1 MRLLERGTMTMMRK
15 ALIGLLVFFVA
26 LGLFAMW
33 VLRGDTA
40 QYDLDKTTGPKPQ
53 LAEAAPQWFPTLGIA
68 KPVGWAD
75 GAAPVAAAGLVVTR
89 FADKLNHPRTLTVLA
104 NGDVLA
110 AETNGP
116 PQRGPGGITG
126 LVMGYLMSSAGAGEP
141 SPNKIVVLRDIT
153 GDGVADQRFAMNNP
167 GLNSPF
173 GMVLREGRLYVA
185 NHDAVVSW
193 PFMPGQTTLEGKP
206 EKLMDLPGDGNHW
219 ARNLLLSADGKLLYV
234 TVGSASNIG
243 ERGLDEE
250 KGRAAIY
257 EYDFARKSSRIYAQ
271 GLRNPNGLD
280 WNPRSGE
287 LWTTVNERDMLGSD
301 LVPDYLTNVPV
312 GAQYGWPW
320 VYWKKNIDWRVTDP
334 MPRDMF
340 AYVRKPEYG
349 LGSHVAPLGLAFA
362 KGGNR
367 MGERFASGAFV
378 ARHGSW
384 NRKPLAGYD
393 LVFVAFDANGNA
405 LPKPPVPV
413 LTGFLT
419 KDDKAQGRPT
429 WVTFAKDGALLV
441 SDDTSGVIWRVV
453 APGAKPAA
461 EIAAI
466 PATPMPS
473 APKPGTKFIIKPTM
487 DSDLTKPQP

>member
-1 MRLLERGTMTMMRK
+1 MITLRK
-15 ALIGLLVFFVA
+15 ALIGLLIVLVAAA
-26 LGLFAMW
+26 LGLMW
-33 VLRGDTA
+33 LLRGDSA
-40 QYDLDKTTGPKPQ
+40 QLALDKTTGPRPE
-53 LAEAAPQWFPTLGIA
+53 LAEAAPQWFPTVGIA
-68 KPVGWAD
+68 KPIGWAQ
-75 GAAPVAAAGLVVTR
+75 GATPVAAEGLAVTR
-89 FADKLNHPRTLTVLA
+89 FADKLDHPRTLTVLP

-126 LVMGYLMSSAGAGEP
+126 LIMGYLFSAAGAGSP
-141 SPNKIVVLRDIT
+141 SPNTIVVLRDSNA
-153 GDGVADQRFAMNNP
+153 DGVAEQRFAMTNP
-167 GLNSPF
+167 ALSSPF
-173 GMVLREGRLYVA
+173 GMVLREGRLYVG
-185 NHDAVVSW
+185 NHDSVVSW
-193 PFMPGQTTLEGKP
+193 PFTPGQTRLEGTP
-206 EKLMDLPGDGNHW
+206 EKLMDLPGGGNHW
-219 ARNLLLSADGKLLYV
+219 ARNLILSADGARLYV
-234 TVGSASNIG
+234 TVGSASNIA
-243 ERGLDEE
+243 ENGLDKER
-250 KGRAAIY
+250 GRAAIH
-257 EYDFARKSSRIYAQ
+257 EYDFKAKSSRIYAQ

-301 LVPDYLTNVPV
+301 LVPDYLTNVPL

-340 AYVRKPEYG
+340 SYIRKPEYG

-362 KGGNR
+362 KGGNL

-384 NRKPLAGYD
+384 NRKPLSGYD
-393 LVFVAFDANGNA
+393 VVFVAFDERGNA

-419 KDDKAQGRPT
+419 KDDTTQGRPV
-429 WVTFAKDGALLV
+429 WVAFAKDGALLV
-441 SDDTSGVIWRVV
+441 SDDTGGVIWRVT

-461 EIAAI
+461 QIAAI
-466 PATPMPS
+466 PGTPMPP
-473 APKPGTKFIIKPTM
+473 APKADAKFIVRPTM
-487 DSDLTKPQP
+487 DSDLTKPQN

>member
-1 MRLLERGTMTMMRK
+1 MSTLRK
-15 ALIGLLVFFVA
+15 TLTGLIIVLVV
-26 LGLFAMW
+26 LGLGVVW
-33 VLRGDTA
+33 LLRGDTA
-40 QYDLDKTTGPKPQ
+40 QLALDKTTGPKPE
-53 LAEAAPQWFPTLGIA
+53 LAEAAPQWFPTIGIA
-68 KPVGWAD
+68 KPVGWAT
-75 GAAPVAAAGLVVTR
+75 GEKPVAAKGLIVTR
-89 FADKLNHPRTLTVLA
+89 FADKLDHPRTLTVLP

-126 LVMGYLMSSAGAGEP
+126 LVMGYLLSAAGAGEA
-141 SPNKIVVLRDIT
+141 SPNKIVVLRDSN
-153 GDGVADQRFAMNNP
+153 GDGVADQRFVMSNP
-167 GLNSPF
+167 GLDSPF
-173 GMVLREGRLYVA
+173 GMVLREGRLYVG

-193 PFMPGQTTLEGKP
+193 PFTPGQTTLEGKP
-206 EKLMDLPGDGNHW
+206 EKLMDLPGGGNHW
-219 ARNLLLSADGKLLYV
+219 ARNLALSPDGKLLYV

-243 ERGLDEE
+243 ENGLDKE

-257 EYDFARKSSRIYAQ
+257 EYDFERKSSRMYAE

-301 LVPDYLTNVPV
+301 LVPDYLTNVPL

-334 MPRDMF
+334 MPGDMF

-349 LGSHVAPLGLAFA
+349 LGSHVAALGLAFA
-362 KGGNR
+362 RGGNL
-367 MGERFASGAFV
+367 MGERFASGAFI

-384 NRKPLAGYD
+384 NRKPLSGYD
-393 LVFVAFDANGNA
+393 VVFVGFDNNGNA
-405 LPKPPVPV
+405 LPKPPVTV

-419 KDDKAQGRPT
+419 KDDKAKGRPT
-429 WVTFAKDGALLV
+429 WVAFAKDGALLV
-441 SDDTSGVIWRVV
+441 SDDTGGVIWRVV

-461 EIAAI
+461 EITPI
-466 PATPMPS
+466 PATPMPP
-473 APKPGTKFIIKPTM
+473 APKPGTKFIVKPTT
-487 DSDLTKPQP
+487 DSDLTKQQN

>member
-1 MRLLERGTMTMMRK
+1 MTMIRK
-15 ALIGLLVFFVA
+15 ALTGLLVLIVA
-26 LGLFAMW
+26 LGVFAFF

-53 LAEAAPQWFPTLGIA
+53 LADASPQLFPTIGIA
-68 KPVGWAD
+68 KPVGWGD

-89 FADKLNHPRTLTVLA
+89 FADKLDHPRSLAVLP

-110 AETNGP
+110 AETNAP

-126 LVMGYLMSSAGAGEP
+126 LVMGYLMSTAGAGQA
-141 SPNKIVVLRDIT
+141 SPNKIVVLRDSN
-153 GDGVADQRFAMNNP
+153 GDGVADQRFEMTNP

-193 PFMPGQTTLEGKP
+193 PFTPGQTSLDGKP
-206 EKLMDLPGDGNHW
+206 EKLMDLPGGGNHW
-219 ARNLLLSADGKLLYV
+219 ARNLILSEDGTRLYA

-243 ERGLDEE
+243 EQGLDKER
-250 KGRAAIY
+250 GRAAIY
-257 EYDFARKSSRIYAQ
+257 EYDFTKRSSRLFAE
-271 GLRNPNGLD
+271 GMRNPNGLD

-301 LVPDYLTNVPV
+301 LVPDYLTNVPL

-320 VYWKKNIDWRVTDP
+320 VYWKKNIDDRVDAP
-334 MPRDMF
+334 MPQDMF
-340 AYVRKPEYG
+340 SYVRKPEYG
-349 LGSHVAPLGLAFA
+349 LGAHVAPLGLAFA
-362 KGGNR
+362 RGGNL

-384 NRKPLAGYD
+384 NRKPLSGYD
-393 LVFVAFDANGNA
+393 VVFVAFDNNGNA

-419 KDDKAQGRPT
+419 KDNTAHGRPT
-429 WVTFAKDGALLV
+429 WVTFARDGALLV
-441 SDDTSGVIWRVV
+441 SDDTGGVIWRVV

-461 EIAAI
+461 AIVAIA
-466 PATPMPS
+466 PTPMPPP
-473 APKPGTKFIIKPTM
+473 PKPGAKFSVRPST
-487 DSDLTKPQP
+487 DSDLLKQQP

>member
-1 MRLLERGTMTMMRK
+1 MITLRK
-15 ALIGLLVFFVA
+15 ALTGLLIVVVA
-26 LGLFAMW
+26 LGLGLMW
-33 VLRGDTA
+33 LLRGDSA
-40 QYDLDKTTGPKPQ
+40 QLALDKTTGPKPE
-53 LAEAAPQWFPTLGIA
+53 LAEAAPQWFPTIGIA
-68 KPVGWAD
+68 KPIGWAE
-75 GAAPVAAAGLVVTR
+75 GAKPLAAEGLVVTR
-89 FADKLNHPRTLTVLA
+89 FADKLDHPRTLAVLP

-110 AETNGP
+110 AQTNAP

-126 LVMGYLMSSAGAGEP
+126 LVMGYLFSAAGAGAP
-141 SPNKIVVLRDIT
+141 SPNTIVVLRDST
-153 GDGVADQRFAMNNP
+153 GDGIADQRFVMSNP

-173 GMVLREGRLYVA
+173 GMVLRKGRLYVA

-193 PFMPGQTTLEGKP
+193 PFTPGQTTLAGKP
-206 EKLMDLPGDGNHW
+206 EKLMDLPGGGNHW
-219 ARNLLLSADGKLLYV
+219 ARNLSLSPDGARLYV
-234 TVGSASNIG
+234 TVGSASNIAETG
-243 ERGLDEE
+243 FDKEA
-250 KGRAAIY
+250 GRAAIN
-257 EYDFARKSSRIYAQ
+257 EYDFTKNTARIYAQ

-301 LVPDYLTNVPV
+301 LVPDYLTNVPL

-320 VYWKKNIDWRVTDP
+320 VYWKKNIDWRVETP

-340 AYVRKPEYG
+340 SYVRKPEYG

-362 KGGNR
+362 KGGNL

-384 NRKPLAGYD
+384 NRKPLSGYD
-393 LVFVAFDANGNA
+393 VVFVAFDNNGNA

-419 KDDKAQGRPT
+419 KDDQAQGRPA
-429 WVTFAKDGALLV
+429 WVVFAKDGALLV
-441 SDDTSGVIWRVV
+441 SDDTGGVIWRVV

-461 EIAAI
+461 DIVPI
-466 PATPMPS
+466 PGTPMPP
-473 APKPGTKFIIKPTM
+473 APKANAKFIVKPTM
-487 DSDLTKPQP
+487 DSDLTKPQN